1 MHPIIQQSI
10 HTLTHIHSPTHSFTH
25 QSVHRSIHTSTWMG
39 GWVDGWMDRMNG
51 WYTFAWFEGQ
61 IRRRVIESGSGGY
74 AIEKDVE
81 MQEMSTEH
89 SNVKLL
95 AMGSEEEARLNK
107 DVQCW

>member
-1 MHPIIQQSI
+1 MDG
-10 HTLTHIHSPTHSFTH
+10 
-25 QSVHRSIHTSTWMG
+25 WMD
-39 GWVDGWMDRMNG
+39 GWVGGRVDEWMDRMNG

-61 IRRRVIESGSGGY
+61 IRRRVIEGGSGGY

-95 AMGSEEEARLNK
+95 AMGSEEEARLKK